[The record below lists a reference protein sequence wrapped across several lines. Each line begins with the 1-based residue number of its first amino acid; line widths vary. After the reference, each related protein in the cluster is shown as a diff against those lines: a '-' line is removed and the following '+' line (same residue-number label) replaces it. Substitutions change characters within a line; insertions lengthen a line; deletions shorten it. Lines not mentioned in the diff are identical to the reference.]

1 MSEELKGDN
10 DKIKFENKGN
20 FNIMI
25 ISPNKIKEI
34 DWMKEDYLDILLEGE
49 YIDIINS
56 NPENFITDVG
66 TNLNITN
73 YKYPDVKTVLFYE
86 EPNYHYELMYVNM
99 LPEYKKEEI
108 DNEFSLLLQNYG
120 DEKIYGN
127 VILLKTYV
135 PINNITKNVFSN
147 ISKEDIKRIL
157 YDRVHTKVITYDN
170 GDYEEK
176 RVFGPMDNYA
186 ESFFDEEDK
195 YNIQKI
201 ELAFLS
207 HNINIWFTK
216 FDYGEEGICGD
227 LLKHIRINKC
237 IVFTLIDDNYR
248 GNLSMDEFK
257 KIKLLSN
264 KLDNNFLT
272 PEEISKD
279 EKDSLGRDIIKNKYR
294 ILELMY
300 NKYI

>member
-1 MSEELKGDN
+1 
-10 DKIKFENKGN
+10 
-20 FNIMI
+20 MI

-34 DWMKEDYLDILLEGE
+34 DWMKEDYLDILLEGD
-49 YIDIINS
+49 YIEIMKS

-66 TNLNITN
+66 INLNITN

-99 LPEYKKEEI
+99 LPEYKKDEI

-147 ISKEDIKRIL
+147 ISKDDIKRIL
-157 YDRVHTKVITYDN
+157 YDRVHTRVITYDN
-170 GDYEEK
+170 GDYDEK

-186 ESFFDEEDK
+186 ENFFDEEDK

-257 KIKLLSN
+257 KIKFLSN
-264 KLDNNFLT
+264 KLNNNFLT